1 MNVVAKLLRPT
12 HVVLDLDVASKKR
25 VFEQIGLIF
34 ENVQQISHTVVF
46 DSLFSRERFGSTGL
60 GYGVAI
66 PHGRLK
72 RLREATA
79 AFVRTLNPI
88 PFDAPDGQPVNL
100 IFVVLVPEH
109 ATEQHLQILSEL
121 AQIFSDKS
129 VREALVNCRD
139 SDEAHRILTEWP
151 PHASRQRTAA
161 L

>member
-1 MNVVAKLLRPT
+1 MNLVAKLLRPT

-34 ENVQQISHTVVF
+34 ENAQHISHTVVF

-72 RLREATA
+72 GLREATA

-88 PFDAPDGQPVNL
+88 PFEAPDGQPVNL

-129 VREALVNCRD
+129 VREALVSCRD

-151 PHASRQRTAA
+151 SHASRQRTAA

>member
-1 MNVVAKLLRPT
+1 MSCSTSTSQARS
-12 HVVLDLDVASKKR
+12 AC
-25 VFEQIGLIF
+25 FEQIGLIF
-34 ENVQQISHTVVF
+34 ENATNLPHGCF

-109 ATEQHLQILSEL
+109 ATEHHLQILSEL

-129 VREALVNCRD
+129 VREALVSCHD
-139 SDEAHRILTEWP
+139 PDEAHRILTEWP
-151 PHASRQRTAA
+151 AHAPRQRTAA

>member
-1 MNVVAKLLRPT
+1 MNLVAKLLRPT

-34 ENVQQISHTVVF
+34 ENAQQISHTVVF

-72 RLREATA
+72 GLREATA

-88 PFDAPDGQPVNL
+88 PFEAPDGQPVNL

-129 VREALVNCRD
+129 VREALVSCRD
-139 SDEAHRILTEWP
+139 PDEAHRILTEWP

>member
-1 MNVVAKLLRPT
+1 MNLIAKLLRT
-12 HVVLDLDVASKKR
+12 SHVSLDLDVANKKR
-25 VFEQIGLIF
+25 LFEQIGLIF
-34 ENVQQISHTVVF
+34 ENAQQISHSVVF

-72 RLREATA
+72 GLREATA

-88 PFDAPDGQPVNL
+88 PFESPDGQPVNL

-109 ATEQHLQILSEL
+109 ANEQHLQILSEL
-121 AQIFSDKS
+121 AQIFSDKA
-129 VREALVNCRD
+129 VRDALATCRD
-139 SDEAHRILTEWP
+139 VDATHRILTQWP
-151 PHASRQRTAA
+151 GHAPRQRTAA

>member
-1 MNVVAKLLRPT
+1 MSLIAKLLRPS
-12 HVVLDLDVASKKR
+12 HVALDLDVVNKKR
-25 VFEQIGLIF
+25 LFEQIGFIF
-34 ENVQQISHTVVF
+34 ENAQQISHSVVF

-72 RLREATA
+72 GLREATA

-88 PFDAPDGQPVNL
+88 PFESPDGQPVNL

-109 ATEQHLQILSEL
+109 ANEQHLQILSEL
-121 AQIFSDKS
+121 AQIFSDKA
-129 VREALVNCRD
+129 VRDALATCHDVV
-139 SDEAHRILTEWP
+139 EAHRILTQWP
-151 PHASRQRTAA
+151 GHAPRQRTAA

>member
-1 MNVVAKLLRPT
+1 MNLIAKLLRPT
-12 HVVLDLDVASKKR
+12 RVILDLDVANKKR
-25 VFEQIGLIF
+25 LFEQIGLIF
-34 ENVQQISHTVVF
+34 ENAQQISHSVVF

-72 RLREATA
+72 GLKEATA

-88 PFDAPDGQPVNL
+88 PFESPDGKPVSL

-109 ATEQHLQILSEL
+109 ANEQHLQILSEL
-121 AQIFSDKS
+121 AQVFSDKA
-129 VREALVNCRD
+129 VRESLETCRD
-139 SDEAHRILTEWP
+139 VDVAHQILTEWP
-151 PHASRQRTAA
+151 GNASRQRTAA